1 MSNLNAAQES
11 LPKNVHVFQPA
22 TFQEADRNEKVQEE
36 SPEGLPTAVCNSAAS
51 LFELDGKQVA
61 GSNRWMSFYTNVRY
75 QAFGP
80 LALTAVSTTLY
91 QHPSVILL
99 ALSSLIS

>member
-1 MSNLNAAQES
+1 MSSLNAAQES
-11 LPKNVHVFQPA
+11 LPKNLYLFQLA
-22 TFQEADRNEKVQEE
+22 TSQEADRNEKVQEE
-36 SPEGLPTAVCNSAAS
+36 SPEGLPMAACNSAAS
-51 LFELDGKQVA
+51 LFEFDSKQVA
-61 GSNRWMSFYTNVRY
+61 GSKRWMSFYSNVRY
-75 QAFGP
+75 QVFGP